1 MTMKY
6 WKVTLTCS
14 TPIFVGSGEIYE
26 KTQYI
31 YDGQKKRIYFLHE
44 NKWASFLAKHNWIDD
59 FSNELLTP
67 RKSYSLT
74 MYLKQK
80 FDTIDKAVSVLRKE
94 GVIAREEFCA
104 MGKNGP
110 SNIMM
115 FVKDIEGNP
124 YIPGS
129 SVKGAF
135 RTAILAYI
143 LKKNH
148 VHTYSKYW
156 DLIEKAI
163 TAKTADDMET
173 KIGKCMG
180 DLEKSLTIPPNMKKE
195 EEMVHSYFRGLQV
208 GDAVL
213 TKGKLSIVQK
223 LDLSIGEEKPHKLV
237 KVCREALESGTVLEF
252 RLGIDDS
259 EEGLGHFGIYD
270 FESLQKI
277 LQDFINFQ
285 YEILKYPFEKQSSE
299 AREALKDICQAA
311 QADLLL
317 GGGTG
322 FINKTILYMLA
333 PDRQRAVNVIKKYME
348 IKFPDGKHSEKD
360 EKIAPHTLKLVKDR
374 SYTCLLGCCWLEGEP
389 LC

>member
-1 MTMKY
+1 
-6 WKVTLTCS
+6 
-14 TPIFVGSGEIYE
+14 
-26 KTQYI
+26 
-31 YDGQKKRIYFLHE
+31 
-44 NKWASFLAKHNWIDD
+44 
-59 FSNELLTP
+59 
-67 RKSYSLT
+67 

-180 DLEKSLTIPPNMKKE
+180 DLEKSLTIPPNMKKKRKWFIATFVDYKW
-195 EEMVHSYFRGLQV
+195 EMQSLQR
-208 GDAVL
+208 
-213 TKGKLSIVQK
+213 KLSIVQK

-259 EEGLGHFGIYD
+259 EEGLGHFGIYN
-270 FESLQKI
+270 FESLQKV
-277 LQDFINFQ
+277 LQDFVNFQ
-285 YEILKYPFEKQSSE
+285 YEILKYPFAEQSRE
-299 AREALKDICQAA
+299 ARDALEDICQAA